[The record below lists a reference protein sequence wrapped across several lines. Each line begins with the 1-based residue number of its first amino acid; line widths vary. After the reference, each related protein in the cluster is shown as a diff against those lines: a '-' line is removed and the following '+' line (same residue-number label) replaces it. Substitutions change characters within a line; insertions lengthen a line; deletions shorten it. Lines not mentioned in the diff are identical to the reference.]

1 MSRYRFAVLGKPVS
15 RSRSPGLHHAMLE
28 LAGLEGEYLRVEAD
42 DSVLAESIE
51 DLRAGRWHGLNI
63 TMPLKAEAAKM
74 SDLLSPWAER
84 SGSVNTLSL
93 RDGVVHG
100 DSTDSTALAGL
111 LGDERFRGRESILIL
126 GSGGAA
132 AAALAAIPAR
142 SNIYLTA
149 RRRAPAERLTGR
161 LGGEVVPWGTAVTG
175 ALVVNATPLGMQ
187 GERLPRGV
195 VDAATS
201 LIDLPYGEEE
211 TPAVGVAKQLGIP
224 HADGHEFLLR
234 QAIASFTS
242 WTGAPIDVEDL
253 QRAME
258 KA

>member
-1 MSRYRFAVLGKPVS
+1 
-15 RSRSPGLHHAMLE
+15 MLD

-51 DLRAGRWHGLNI
+51 ALRTGSWHGLNI

-74 SDLLSPWAER
+74 SDSLSAWAER

-93 RDGVVHG
+93 RDTVVHG
-100 DSTDSTALAGL
+100 DSTDCTALAEL
-111 LGDERFRGRESILIL
+111 LGDERFGGYESILIL

-132 AAALAAIPAR
+132 AAALATIPSR
-142 SNIYLTA
+142 GDFYLAA

-161 LGGEVVPWGTAVTG
+161 LGGEVVPWGTAVAG
-175 ALVVNATPLGMQ
+175 AVVVNATPLGMQ
-187 GERLPRGV
+187 GEHLPRGI
-195 VDAATS
+195 VDAAAG
-201 LIDLPYGEEE
+201 LIDLPYAGEE
-211 TPAVGVAKQLGIP
+211 THAVGVAKQLGISY
-224 HADGHEFLLR
+224 ADGHEFLLR

-242 WTGAPIDVEDL
+242 WTGARIEVEAL
-253 QRAME
+253 QRVLE